1 MKDLYSQLKNLSSRL
16 KKAFEESDI
25 SYGELSKI
33 TNIPKSALQR
43 YVTGENKIPLD
54 RLEKIASAL
63 GVTPAYLM
71 GWEEEAET
79 PSKKK
84 DLIKAV
90 ENMSEREID
99 LMISI
104 AQSIIDQR
112 NNK

>member
-1 MKDLYSQLKNLSSRL
+1 MTIGERIRYKREELKMTQAELAQKAGYTSR
-16 KKAFEESDI
+16 STI
-25 SYGELSKI
+25 
-33 TNIPKSALQR
+33 
-43 YVTGENKIPLD
+43 NKIELNANGVTQSK
-54 RLEKIASAL
+54 LVNIAKAL
-63 GVTPAYLM
+63 GVSPAYLM
-71 GWEEEAET
+71 GWEEEAEA